1 MRSRYIYTFVLFFIF
16 TQFVIAQNTF
26 IRMELDVKKML
37 NPSCN
42 LNMGDVDSNKVYV
55 HLGLCSCKENPP
67 FGPEN
72 RDCSDP
78 SQNQLFCTTQ
88 ITPFQSRVWQHVVG
102 NWGTTPLDD
111 GVGLMTYEGDS
122 VWSFEFII
130 ENYFSDLSLVQDTT
144 FGNDSSIAFSNNLIP
159 YTIGVVFRSYDG
171 FYSGRDNGCNDIF
184 ITGIQGDDI
193 QVIQSTDL
201 SIYNAITITKNVSN
215 LNENT
220 LLNLNIYPNPTSE
233 NLNIRFSLLKEQ
245 EDFTINLINMQGTVV
260 KQLFNG
266 RLVPGIHQFSWD
278 NKIHGKKIKAGYY
291 LLDIAGDNYH
301 MTKKV
306 IIK

>member
-1 MRSRYIYTFVLFFIF
+1 MRFRYVCTFVLFFIS

-72 RDCSDP
+72 RDCTDP

-215 LNENT
+215 IHDNK

-245 EDFTINLINMQGTVV
+245 EDFTINLINMQGAVV
-260 KQLFNG
+260 QNIFNG
-266 RLVPGIHQFSWD
+266 RLIPGIHQFSWD

>member
-1 MRSRYIYTFVLFFIF
+1 MRFRYVYTFVLFFIF

-144 FGNDSSIAFSNNLIP
+144 FGNDSSIAFSSNLIP

-215 LNENT
+215 LHDNK

-245 EDFTINLINMQGTVV
+245 EDFTINLINMEGAVV
-260 KQLFNG
+260 QNIFNG
-266 RLVPGIHQFSWD
+266 RLIPGIHQFSWD
-278 NKIHGKKIKAGYY
+278 NKIHGKKIKPGYY
-291 LLDIAGDNYH
+291 LIDISGDNYH

>member
-1 MRSRYIYTFVLFFIF
+1 MRFRYVWTFVLFFIF

-72 RDCSDP
+72 RDCTDP

-215 LNENT
+215 IHDNK

-245 EDFTINLINMQGTVV
+245 EDFTINLINMEGAVV
-260 KQLFNG
+260 QNIFNG
-266 RLVPGIHQFSWD
+266 RLIPGIHQFSWD

>member
-1 MRSRYIYTFVLFFIF
+1 MRFRYVCTFVLFFIF

-201 SIYNAITITKNVSN
+201 SIYNAITIIKNVSN
-215 LNENT
+215 IHDNK

-245 EDFTINLINMQGTVV
+245 DDFTINLINMQGAVV
-260 KQLFNG
+260 QNIFNG
-266 RLVPGIHQFSWD
+266 RLIPGIHQFSWD

>member
-1 MRSRYIYTFVLFFIF
+1 
-16 TQFVIAQNTF
+16 
-26 IRMELDVKKML
+26 MELDVKKML

-42 LNMGDVDSNKVYV
+42 LNMGDVASNKVDV

-72 RDCSDP
+72 RDCTDP

-111 GVGLMTYEGDS
+111 GVGLMTYDGDS

-245 EDFTINLINMQGTVV
+245 EGFTINLINMQGAVV
-260 KQLFNG
+260 QNIFNG
-266 RLVPGIHQFSWD
+266 RLTPGIHQFSWD
-278 NKIHGKKIKAGYY
+278 NKIHGKKICK
-291 LLDIAGDNYH
+291 NS
-301 MTKKV
+301 
-306 IIK
+306 

>member
-1 MRSRYIYTFVLFFIF
+1 
-16 TQFVIAQNTF
+16 
-26 IRMELDVKKML
+26 MELDVKKML

-72 RDCSDP
+72 RDCTDP

-215 LNENT
+215 IHDNK
-220 LLNLNIYPNPTSE
+220 LLNLNIYPNPISE

-245 EDFTINLINMQGTVV
+245 EDFTINLINMQGDVV
-260 KQLFNG
+260 QNIFNG
-266 RLVPGIHQFSWD
+266 RLIPGIHQFSWD

>member
-260 KQLFNG
+260 MQLFNG

-278 NKIHGKKIKAGYY
+278 NKIHGNKIKAGHY
-291 LLDIAGDNYH
+291 LLDIVGDNYN

>member
-1 MRSRYIYTFVLFFIF
+1 MRSRYIYTFILFFIF

-102 NWGTTPLDD
+102 NWGITPLDD

-245 EDFTINLINMQGTVV
+245 EDFTINLINMQGAVV

-278 NKIHGKKIKAGYY
+278 NKIHGNKIKAGHY
-291 LLDIAGDNYH
+291 LLDIVGDNYN

>member
-1 MRSRYIYTFVLFFIF
+1 
-16 TQFVIAQNTF
+16 
-26 IRMELDVKKML
+26 MELDVKKML

-215 LNENT
+215 IHDNK

-245 EDFTINLINMQGTVV
+245 EDFTINLINMQGAVV
-260 KQLFNG
+260 QNIFNG
-266 RLVPGIHQFSWD
+266 RLTPGIHQFSWD

>member
-67 FGPEN
+67 FGPEH

-278 NKIHGKKIKAGYY
+278 NKIHGNKIKAGHY
-291 LLDIAGDNYH
+291 LLDIVGDNYN

>member
-1 MRSRYIYTFVLFFIF
+1 MRFRYIYTFVLFFIF

-67 FGPEN
+67 FGPAN

-102 NWGTTPLDD
+102 NWGSTPLDD

-215 LNENT
+215 LHENT

-266 RLVPGIHQFSWD
+266 RLIPGIHQFSWD
-278 NKIHGKKIKAGYY
+278 NKIHGNKIKAGHY
-291 LLDIAGDNYH
+291 LLDIVGDNYN

>member
-1 MRSRYIYTFVLFFIF
+1 MRSRYIYTFILFFIF

-184 ITGIQGDDI
+184 ITGIQGDDV

-245 EDFTINLINMQGTVV
+245 EDFTINLINMQGAVV
-260 KQLFNG
+260 QNIFNG
-266 RLVPGIHQFSWD
+266 RLIPGIHQFSWD
-278 NKIHGKKIKAGYY
+278 NKFHGKKIKAGYY

>member
-1 MRSRYIYTFVLFFIF
+1 MRFRYVYTFVLFFIF

-215 LNENT
+215 IHDNK

-245 EDFTINLINMQGTVV
+245 EDFTINLINMEGAVV
-260 KQLFNG
+260 QNIFNG
-266 RLVPGIHQFSWD
+266 RLIPGIHQFSWD
-278 NKIHGKKIKAGYY
+278 NKIHGKKIKPGYY

>member
-1 MRSRYIYTFVLFFIF
+1 MRFRYIYTFVLFFIF

-26 IRMELDVKKML
+26 IRMELDVKNVK
-37 NPSCN
+37 PIIFKY
-42 LNMGDVDSNKVYV
+42 GRRDSNKVYV

-215 LNENT
+215 IHDNK

-233 NLNIRFSLLKEQ
+233 NLFRFS
-245 EDFTINLINMQGTVV
+245 
-260 KQLFNG
+260 
-266 RLVPGIHQFSWD
+266 
-278 NKIHGKKIKAGYY
+278 Y
-291 LLDIAGDNYH
+291 
-301 MTKKV
+301 
-306 IIK
+306 

>member
-1 MRSRYIYTFVLFFIF
+1 MYICFVFYFHTICNCTKYF
-16 TQFVIAQNTF
+16 YQNGT
-26 IRMELDVKKML
+26 RCKKML

-72 RDCSDP
+72 RDCTDP

-215 LNENT
+215 IHDNK

-245 EDFTINLINMQGTVV
+245 EDFTINLINMQGAVV
-260 KQLFNG
+260 QNIFNG
-266 RLVPGIHQFSWD
+266 RLIPGIHQFSWD

-291 LLDIAGDNYH
+291 LLDIAGDNYY